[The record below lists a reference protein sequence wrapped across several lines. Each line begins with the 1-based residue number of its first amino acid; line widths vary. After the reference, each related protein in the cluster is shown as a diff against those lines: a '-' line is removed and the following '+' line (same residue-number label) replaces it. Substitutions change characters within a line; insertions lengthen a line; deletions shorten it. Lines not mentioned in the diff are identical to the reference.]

1 MSISIYHNKYFWYF
15 SSKNQWFL
23 LICLIILTFYH
34 IFAIFSN
41 LEDKPLAYDF
51 TDSLLFHLSRGQWW
65 FLTCH
70 QIWFI
75 TASFK
80 VLPNPA
86 PLCGKHKHI
95 FNYFSTHWQL
105 SRPAHL
111 LPLWKVAM
119 LLPIPPASRMLQP
132 GIGAPVRYFGNSR
145 FITGI
150 THYIKV
156 KGAGELNIW
165 EGESG
170 NKSNSN

>member
-1 MSISIYHNKYFWYF
+1 MRKWVCCMLSWVWELFVKFLMSIWIYCNNYFWYF

-34 IFAIFSN
+34 IFPIFSN

-51 TDSLLFHLSRGQWW
+51 TDSLLFPLSRGQWW
-65 FLTCH
+65 FLISTK
-70 QIWFI
+70 IWFL

-86 PLCGKHKHI
+86 PLCGEYKHI
-95 FNYFSTHWQL
+95 FNNFSTNWQL

-119 LLPIPPASRMLQP
+119 LLPISPASRMLQL
-132 GIGAPVRYFGNSR
+132 GIGAPECILGIADLLQELY
-145 FITGI
+145 IT
-150 THYIKV
+150 
-156 KGAGELNIW
+156 
-165 EGESG
+165 
-170 NKSNSN
+170 